1 MKPYK
6 RRPGIL
12 GSGLPRYSRTHRAQ
26 SPRGS
31 SPVGRPWR
39 RPQLPWPG
47 LARNRWRDAAVSRRG
62 RINGRSLHS
71 PLKLS
76 MLRWTP
82 IPGEGPLGK
91 GPGVGSG
98 RSSEPA
104 GGTGQ
109 TGKKGGRKGAYRGGP
124 RTRGCTATRER
135 LSQYRLRGIA
145 GRKKSE
151 STPGRPGGQQQFSFV
166 ACLPVDQHGR
176 VCGVGRHE
184 CGDRDRIVPL
194 QEPFCVLPPRN
205 YHQVRD
211 LGQVYPSRLLHL
223 DPPQPSGRRHHPG
236 DVAVIRRGLRCGDG
250 GDSGLLDQEQA
261 VDPLAPR
268 ADSRHPEAPYQRE

>member
-1 MKPYK
+1 MKPFK

-109 TGKKGGRKGAYRGGP
+109 TGKGVGERAPTGGDHGQGGAQQ
-124 RTRGCTATRER
+124 RER
-135 LSQYRLRGIA
+135 DYHSTDCGVLRGA
-145 GRKKSE
+145 RS
-151 STPGRPGGQQQFSFV
+151 
-166 ACLPVDQHGR
+166 
-176 VCGVGRHE
+176 
-184 CGDRDRIVPL
+184 
-194 QEPFCVLPPRN
+194 RN
-205 YHQVRD
+205 QR
-211 LGQVYPSRLLHL
+211 
-223 DPPQPSGRRHHPG
+223 
-236 DVAVIRRGLRCGDG
+236 
-250 GDSGLLDQEQA
+250 
-261 VDPLAPR
+261 R
-268 ADSRHPEAPYQRE
+268 ADRGDNNNFLL